1 MANFALNYSF
11 SRNLNIPLDEDAV
24 KVLRSDVVTYV
35 KTKSKCYAGQLF
47 SVTGDTVE
55 NNGLY
60 VALKTGEDGSV
71 IKLASQDA
79 LDAIAESAGKI
90 DVIQLNGSALT
101 INDKTVNID
110 LSDYVTNSDI
120 DSKLESYATK
130 SEVTEQIVSAMTGGE
145 IELTGYAK
153 IEYVDDLIS
162 SAKTEV
168 SEYTD
173 SKISGLSEVYA
184 TKDDLDKFQS
194 SSEETIDE
202 KISGLSEVYAQ
213 KEVLETLVGEDSGKT
228 ARDIASEEIAKIV
241 ASADSSFDTLKEI
254 ADWITND
261 TEGAASMAN
270 DIAELKSFSADTR
283 LESLETSAH
292 THGNKDIIDGI
303 SAEQVSAW
311 DSAVSISAE
320 IKGVSEDHESRID
333 VLEGLKHN
341 HTNKDVIDAISAEQV
356 SAWDGAV
363 SLQHGHE
370 NKDVIDGISAEQVSA
385 WDSAASKEHEHAN
398 KEVIDGISAEQV
410 SAWDSAVS
418 MTSELKGVSDD
429 HEERIS
435 NLEVSAH
442 THENKEVIDGISA
455 EKVSAWDEA
464 ESKAKEYAD
473 GLSVNYDAAGS
484 AASALTE
491 ALEYTDTKVSGLSEV
506 YATIESVN
514 EAKEEII
521 SASTK
526 YVDDKLVDYAT
537 KSEVTEQIVSAMTGG
552 EIELTGYAKVEDVK
566 DMISSAKTEVSEYT
580 DSKISG
586 LSEVYAS
593 KELVETIV
601 GEDSGKTARE
611 IVSEEISKVVA
622 GADASYDTLKEIADW
637 ILNDTTGAASMA
649 NDIEDLK
656 SISADTRLEA
666 LENVKELEGGIATEI
681 DENKKINVKVSESE
695 GNFLE
700 VNDSNELEVKEI
712 TLDAAKT
719 SKDIVVEGGQWADA
733 VKTVYGSSVPAGT
746 TWESFLEAMLCV
758 EKFAG
763 SITTSTA
770 FTVSCGN
777 INPGIDKSGTVE
789 VGTKVTLGETI
800 ANSTTASQSLTAKT
814 FTYGY
819 KLGEDGSH
827 NSSSAYTETLTPSK
841 TESND
846 ALKITFSN
854 FKDAVN
860 DGSAIEEKTGNGSI
874 DSVEMYAMEGTN
886 KVTVYQT
893 GDTYTSSSA
902 VTAGTIYVAT
912 NLKNYYKSDK
922 STPNTYTPSFV
933 VTSKTASD
941 STEYTVT
948 GAHKY
953 FIGDVTDYSDDY
965 WNDDRSEVIRGLD
978 TTGWA
983 TGSTI
988 SKVEHTF
995 KVGTKQQT
1003 VVIPSAYNSVSAV
1016 DANNGTVTFNFVKEI
1031 DFTNAQGYISK
1042 YKVYVAPSKDG
1053 LSVDSKIIITISK

>member
-292 THGNKDIIDGI
+292 THGNKD
-303 SAEQVSAW
+303 
-311 DSAVSISAE
+311 
-320 IKGVSEDHESRID
+320 
-333 VLEGLKHN
+333 
-341 HTNKDVIDAISAEQV
+341 
-356 SAWDGAV
+356 
-363 SLQHGHE
+363 
-370 NKDVIDGISAEQVSA
+370 VIDGISAEQVSA

-418 MTSELKGVSDD
+418 ISAEVKGVSED
-429 HEERIS
+429 HESRIG
-435 NLEVSAH
+435 NLEDSAH

-455 EKVSAWDEA
+455 EQVSAWDSA

-473 GLSVNYDAAGS
+473 SLSVNYDKAGS

-491 ALEYTDTKVSGLSEV
+491 ALEYTDTKISGLSEV
-506 YATIESVN
+506 YATIDSVN
-514 EAKEEII
+514 ETKEEII

-593 KELVETIV
+593 KELVEAIV

-902 VTAGTIYVAT
+902 VTAGTIYVGT

-922 STPNTYTPSFV
+922 STPNTYVPTFA

-953 FIGDVTDYSDDY
+953 YIGDVTEYSDDY
-965 WNDDRSEVIRGLD
+965 WNTDRSEVIRDLS
-978 TTGWA
+978 TYGWA
-983 TGSTI
+983 TSSTI

-1003 VVIPSAYNSVSAV
+1003 VVIPSSYNKVTAV

>member
-24 KVLRSDVVTYV
+24 KVLRSDVETYV

-47 SVTGDTVE
+47 SVTGDTIE

-79 LDAIAESAGKI
+79 LDAVAESAGKI

-153 IEYVDDLIS
+153 IDDVEDLIS

-184 TKDDLDKFQS
+184 TKDDLNNLKS

-292 THGNKDIIDGI
+292 THENKGVIDGI

-341 HTNKDVIDAISAEQV
+341 HTNKDVID
-356 SAWDGAV
+356 
-363 SLQHGHE
+363 
-370 NKDVIDGISAEQVSA
+370 GISAEQVSA

-418 MTSELKGVSDD
+418 ISAEVKGVSED
-429 HEERIS
+429 HESRIG
-435 NLEVSAH
+435 NLEDSAH

-455 EKVSAWDEA
+455 EQVSAWDSA
-464 ESKAKEYAD
+464 ESKAKKYAD
-473 GLSVNYDAAGS
+473 SLSVNYDKAGS

-491 ALEYTDTKVSGLSEV
+491 ALEYTDTKISGLSEV
-506 YATIESVN
+506 YATIDSVN
-514 EAKEEII
+514 ETKEEII

-593 KELVETIV
+593 KELVEAIV

-611 IVSEEISKVVA
+611 IVSEEIAKVVA
-622 GADASYDTLKEIADW
+622 SADTSYDTLKEIADW

-700 VNDSNELEVKEI
+700 INESNELEVKEI

-777 INPGIDKSGTVE
+777 INPGIDKNGTVE
-789 VGTKVTLGETI
+789 VGTKVTLGKTT
-800 ANSTTASQSLTAKT
+800 ANATTASQSLTAKT

-827 NSSSAYTETLTPSK
+827 NSSTTYTETLTPSK

-902 VTAGTIYVAT
+902 VTAGTIYVGT

-922 STPNTYTPSFV
+922 STPNTYVPTFA

-953 FIGDVTDYSDDY
+953 YIGDVTEYSDDY
-965 WNDDRSEVIRGLD
+965 WNTDRSEVIRDLS
-978 TTGWA
+978 TYGWA
-983 TGSTI
+983 TSSTI

-1003 VVIPSAYNSVSAV
+1003 VVIPSSYNKVTAV